1 MINNNNLQGNPK
13 NRIPTKT
20 DLQTM
25 VYLSVF
31 SMFIALVKSNNQ
43 TASIIIALL
52 GVFALVILCVT
63 KISRKNL
70 TQAEVYKYFGVLGII
85 GAVIMAGMFSVS
97 IATSYQGCVN
107 IFVLFLIAQILITA
121 LMEFKYGKK
130 LSHKKIQK
138 NALTV
143 SMVVPFAAL
152 GVYLGKYIDSADTKT
167 FILLMMFLFW
177 LMYVLFYPYLIKYR
191 NIIKNN
197 QGTHNTGDSSLC

>member
-1 MINNNNLQGNPK
+1 MINNNNLKGNHK

-25 VYLSVF
+25 VYFSIF
-31 SMFIALVKSNNQ
+31 SMFIAIVKSNNQ
-43 TASIIIALL
+43 TASTTIAVLGVIALVL
-52 GVFALVILCVT
+52 LCVT
-63 KISRKNL
+63 KISRKSL
-70 TQAEVYKYFGVLGII
+70 TQAEVYKYFGVLGVI

-97 IATSYQGCVN
+97 IMTSYQGSFN

-121 LMEFKYGKK
+121 LMELKYRKT
-130 LSHKKIQK
+130 LLHRKIQK
-138 NALTV
+138 NALTI

-167 FILLMMFLFW
+167 FILLLMFLFW

-191 NIIKNN
+191 KI
-197 QGTHNTGDSSLC
+197 TNTGDGSVC